1 MCLDKN
7 FVKIAEKCNFA
18 PKIFWN
24 MKTIKTIIAA
34 IVVVCGLTAVPANAQ
49 FRIGPKVGINVNSLH
64 FNDKTFDRDNRVG
77 FNAGVMTEF
86 TVPVIGIGMD
96 ASVMY
101 VRRNSTIIKGDGTDV
116 RDNRDYIDIPINL
129 KYKLNI
135 PVISSIIA
143 PYLATGPAFAF
154 LTSKRDFK
162 DFRNRKCDV
171 AWNFGFGAELVKHLQ
186 IGASYGI
193 GLNKAVG
200 TSDKSI
206 EGKNRYWT
214 VTAAYLF

>member
-1 MCLDKN
+1 
-7 FVKIAEKCNFA
+7 
-18 PKIFWN
+18 

-49 FRIGPKVGINVNSLH
+49 FRFGPKVGINVNSLH
-64 FNDKTFDRDNRVG
+64 FSDKTFDSDNRVG

-86 TVPVIGIGMD
+86 TVPIIGIGMD

-101 VRRNSTIIKGDGTDV
+101 VRRNSTIIEGDGTNV

-129 KYKLNI
+129 KYKLSI
-135 PVISSIIA
+135 PVISSIVA
-143 PYLATGPAFAF
+143 PYLTTGPAFAF
-154 LTSKRDFK
+154 LTSKRDLDKFL
-162 DFRNRKCDV
+162 NRKCDV

-193 GLNKAVG
+193 GLSKAV
-200 TSDKSI
+200 KSTENPI